1 MLRTGPEHGTSHGD
15 VTGFRAMCV
24 SHGRWPPA
32 HRVDALRGVTPRTYD
47 RAMTPRLSRPA
58 HVVLAA
64 GIAIALLSTACAPED
79 DDSTSTAPKASGS
92 SSASPTE
99 DACAKESLETHTP
112 GTLTITTDKPA
123 YPPWFEDD
131 DPANGKG
138 YEGAVAAAVA
148 EQLGF
153 TPDEVT
159 WTRTKFDA
167 AIAPGPKDWDFD
179 INQFSITEE
188 RKQAVDF
195 SSPYYDVTQAV
206 VTTGGSKAAKA
217 TSLADLK
224 SLKIGA
230 QVGTTSYD
238 AIISTIDPDQK
249 PAVYNSNDDAKQAL
263 ENGQVDAIVTDLPTA
278 FYITAAELS
287 NGKIVGQLPSGSG
300 EQEQFG
306 LVLDKGSP
314 LTACVSAAV
323 DELRADGT
331 LEELVDEWLSRA
343 GGAPVLS

>member
-1 MLRTGPEHGTSHGD
+1 
-15 VTGFRAMCV
+15 
-24 SHGRWPPA
+24 
-32 HRVDALRGVTPRTYD
+32 
-47 RAMTPRLSRPA
+47 MTPPTSRRTTL
-58 HVVLAA
+58 LAA
-64 GIAIALLSTACAPED
+64 LLAVVALATACAPAD
-79 DDSTSTAPKASGS
+79 DETTTEPKA
-92 SSASPTE
+92 SASPTE
-99 DACAKESLETHTP
+99 TTDACARENLQTKIP

-123 YPPWFEDD
+123 YEPWFVDD

-148 EQLGF
+148 EKLGF

-159 WTRTKFDA
+159 WTRTRFDA

-195 SSPYYDVTQAV
+195 SSPYYDATQAV
-206 VTTGGSKAAKA
+206 VTTGESPAADA

-224 SLKIGA
+224 SLKLGA

-238 AIISTIDPDQK
+238 AILAAVDPDQD
-249 PAVYNSNDDAKQAL
+249 PAVYNTNDDAKQAL
-263 ENGQVDAIVTDLPTA
+263 ENGQIDALVVDLPTA
-278 FYITAAELS
+278 FYITAAELDD
-287 NGKIVGQLPSGSG
+287 GKIVGQLPETEGA
-300 EQEQFG
+300 QDQFG

-314 LTACVSAAV
+314 LTQCVSAAV
-323 DELRADGT
+323 DALRDDGT
-331 LEELVDEWLSRA
+331 LDRLVDEWLAQA

>member
-1 MLRTGPEHGTSHGD
+1 MTLRT
-15 VTGFRAMCV
+15 RLL
-24 SHGRWPPA
+24 PA
-32 HRVDALRGVTPRTYD
+32 ALI
-47 RAMTPRLSRPA
+47 
-58 HVVLAA
+58 VVAALAA
-64 GIAIALLSTACAPED
+64 ACGPAD
-79 DDSTSTAPKASGS
+79 DDTAGTTPKASA
-92 SSASPTE
+92 SSASETVDP
-99 DACAKESLETHTP
+99 CATESLQTHTA

-123 YPPWFEDD
+123 YEPWFVDD
-131 DPANGKG
+131 APENGQG

-206 VTTGGSKAAKA
+206 VTIGGSKAARA
-217 TSLADLK
+217 TTLADLK
-224 SLKIGA
+224 ELKIGA

-238 AIISTIDPDQK
+238 AILSAIAPSQK
-249 PAVYNSNDDAKQAL
+249 PGVYNNNDDVRKAL
-263 ENGQVDAIVTDLPTA
+263 ENGQVDALVVDLPTA
-278 FYITAAELS
+278 FFMTAAQLDD
-287 NGKIVGQLPSGSG
+287 GKIVGQLPSAEGA
-300 EQEQFG
+300 QEQFG

-314 LTACVSAAV
+314 LTTCVSEAV
-323 DELRADGT
+323 DALRGDGT
-331 LEELVDEWLSRA
+331 LDALVDEWLSQA
-343 GGAPVLS
+343 GGAPALS

>member
-1 MLRTGPEHGTSHGD
+1 
-15 VTGFRAMCV
+15 
-24 SHGRWPPA
+24 
-32 HRVDALRGVTPRTYD
+32 
-47 RAMTPRLSRPA
+47 MTPSPVRGA
-58 HVVLAA
+58 
-64 GIAIALLSTACAPED
+64 ALLSAALLAAALAATACAPADEE
-79 DDSTSTAPKASGS
+79 TTAEPKASGS
-92 SSASPTE
+92 PTE
-99 DACAKESLETHTP
+99 TTDACARENLQTETP

-123 YPPWFEDD
+123 YEPWFVDD

-153 TPDEVT
+153 TPDEVV
-159 WTRTKFDA
+159 WTRTRFDA

-195 SSPYYDVTQAV
+195 SSPYYDASQAV
-206 VTTGGSKAAKA
+206 ITTGGSKAADA

-224 SLKIGA
+224 PLKIGA

-238 AIISTIDPDQK
+238 AILSAIDPDEQ
-249 PAVYNSNDDAKQAL
+249 PAVFNTNDDAKQAL
-263 ENGQVDAIVTDLPTA
+263 ENGQIDALVVDLPTA
-278 FYITAAELS
+278 FYITAAELDD
-287 NGKIVGQLPSGSG
+287 GKIVGQLPETGG
-300 EQEQFG
+300 AQDQFG

-314 LTACVSAAV
+314 LTPCVSAAV
-323 DELRADGT
+323 DALRDDGT
-331 LEELVDEWLSRA
+331 LDRLADEWLSEA

>member
-1 MLRTGPEHGTSHGD
+1 
-15 VTGFRAMCV
+15 
-24 SHGRWPPA
+24 
-32 HRVDALRGVTPRTYD
+32 
-47 RAMTPRLSRPA
+47 MTPRLSRPA
-58 HVVLAA
+58 FAMLLAA
-64 GIAIALLSTACAPED
+64 ALVSTACAPED
-79 DDSTSTAPKASGS
+79 DDTSTEPKASGS
-92 SSASPTE
+92 ASGSSPSADP
-99 DACAKESLETHTP
+99 CAKETLETHTP

-188 RKQAVDF
+188 RQQAVDF

-206 VTTGGSKAAKA
+206 ITTAGSKAAKA

-238 AIISTIDPDQK
+238 SIISTIDPDQK

-263 ENGQVDAIVTDLPTA
+263 ENGQIDALVVDLPTA
-278 FYITAAELS
+278 FYITAAELAD
-287 NGKIVGQLPSGSG
+287 GKIVGQLPSGSG

-314 LTACVSAAV
+314 LTECVSAAV

-331 LEELVDEWLSRA
+331 LESLVDEWLSRA

>member
-1 MLRTGPEHGTSHGD
+1 MALVR
-15 VTGFRAMCV
+15 
-24 SHGRWPPA
+24 
-32 HRVDALRGVTPRTYD
+32 LRGVRASRLTLQIALRWVTLRTYD
-47 RAMTPRLSRPA
+47 HAMTPRWTRSLL
-58 HVVLAA
+58 V
-64 GIAIALLSTACAPED
+64 ALLATAALSTAACAPED
-79 DDSTSTAPKASGS
+79 DDDTSSTKPKSSGS
-92 SSASPTE
+92 ASETV
-99 DACAKESLETHTP
+99 DACAKENLQTHTP
-112 GTLTITTDKPA
+112 GMLTITTDKPA
-123 YPPWFEDD
+123 YPPWFVDD
-131 DPANGKG
+131 APENGKG

-148 EQLGF
+148 EKLGF

-206 VTTGGSKAAKA
+206 ITTGGSKAAKA
-217 TSLADLK
+217 KSLADLK
-224 SLKIGA
+224 GLKIGA

-238 AIISTIDPDQK
+238 AILSAIDPDRK
-249 PAVYNSNDDAKQAL
+249 PAVFNSNDDAKQAL

-278 FYITAAELS
+278 FFITAAELD
-287 NGKIVGQLPSGSG
+287 NGKIVGQLPSESG

-314 LTACVSAAV
+314 LTTCVSQAV
-323 DELRADGT
+323 DALRADGT
-331 LEELVDEWLSRA
+331 LDQLEDEWLSQA

>member
-1 MLRTGPEHGTSHGD
+1 
-15 VTGFRAMCV
+15 
-24 SHGRWPPA
+24 
-32 HRVDALRGVTPRTYD
+32 
-47 RAMTPRLSRPA
+47 MTPRLAGRPL
-58 HVVLAA
+58 V
-64 GIAIALLSTACAPED
+64 ALLLTAALATACAPADETED
-79 DDSTSTAPKASGS
+79 TAGTTT
-92 SSASPTE
+92 SASPSASE
-99 DACAKESLETHTP
+99 SVDACAKDSLQTQTP
-112 GTLTITTDKPA
+112 GTLTITTDQPA
-123 YPPWFEDD
+123 YEPWFVDD

-153 TPDEVT
+153 TADEVT

-206 VTTGGSKAAKA
+206 ITTGGSKADGA

-238 AIISTIDPDQK
+238 AILAAIDPDTE
-249 PAVYNSNDDAKQAL
+249 PAVYNTNDDAKKAL

-278 FYITAAELS
+278 FYITAAELED
-287 NGKIVGQLPSGSG
+287 GVIVGQLPSEGG
-300 EQEQFG
+300 AQEQFG

-314 LTACVSAAV
+314 LTECVSAAV
-323 DELRADGT
+323 DALREDGT
-331 LEELVDEWLSRA
+331 LDQLEQEWLA
-343 GGAPVLS
+343 DVAGAPVLQ

>member
-1 MLRTGPEHGTSHGD
+1 MT
-15 VTGFRAMCV
+15 V
-24 SHGRWPPA
+24 
-32 HRVDALRGVTPRTYD
+32 RTYD
-47 RAMTPRLSRPA
+47 HAMTSGATRVTRPLLA
-58 HVVLAA
+58 VLLAMAA
-64 GIAIALLSTACAPED
+64 LSTAACAPED
-79 DDSTSTAPKASGS
+79 EDTASTKPKASGS
-92 SSASPTE
+92 ASETV

-123 YPPWFEDD
+123 YPPWFVDD
-131 DPANGKG
+131 APENGQG

-153 TPDEVT
+153 TADEVT

-206 VTTGGSKAAKA
+206 ITTGGSKAAKA

-224 SLKIGA
+224 GLKIGA

-238 AIISTIDPDQK
+238 AVLSAIDPDKQ
-249 PAVYNSNDDAKQAL
+249 PAVFNTNDDAKQAL

-278 FYITAAELS
+278 FYITAAELDD
-287 NGKIVGQLPSGSG
+287 GKIVGQLPSGTG

-314 LTACVSAAV
+314 LTTCVSQAV
-323 DELRADGT
+323 DALRADGT
-331 LEELVDEWLSRA
+331 LDQLVDEWLSQA
-343 GGAPVLS
+343 GGAPVLG

>member
-1 MLRTGPEHGTSHGD
+1 MTRRRTSLL
-15 VTGFRAMCV
+15 
-24 SHGRWPPA
+24 PA
-32 HRVDALRGVTPRTYD
+32 AL
-47 RAMTPRLSRPA
+47 
-58 HVVLAA
+58 LAA
-64 GIAIALLSTACAPED
+64 SALVVAACSPADEDETVGTKGTPTA
-79 DDSTSTAPKASGS
+79 
-92 SSASPTE
+92 TE
-99 DACAKESLETHTP
+99 TTDACAKENLQTHTP

-123 YPPWFEDD
+123 YEPWFVDD

-153 TPDEVT
+153 TADEVV
-159 WTRTKFDA
+159 WTRTRFDA

-195 SSPYYDVTQAV
+195 SSPYYDASQAV
-206 VTTGGSKAAKA
+206 ITTGGSKAADA

-224 SLKIGA
+224 PLKIGA

-238 AIISTIDPDQK
+238 AILSAIDPDEQ
-249 PAVYNSNDDAKQAL
+249 PAVFNTNDDAKQAL
-263 ENGQVDAIVTDLPTA
+263 ENGQIDALVVDLPTA
-278 FYITAAELS
+278 FYITAAELDD
-287 NGKIVGQLPSGSG
+287 GKIVGQLPETGG
-300 EQEQFG
+300 AQDQFG

-314 LTACVSAAV
+314 LTPCVSAAV
-323 DELRADGT
+323 DALRDDGT
-331 LEELVDEWLSRA
+331 LDRLADEWLSEA